1 MKNLLKPKNLPVLV
15 MDLGLLGLILRGGLY
30 AVAVDDKNLLLRG
43 HPLEIALWLITA
55 AVVVLVLSAVR
66 KQAGSGC
73 YEDSF
78 GASRM
83 GALGTAMLAV
93 GIFVT
98 VLKDGLAVS
107 GLEQIRDIL
116 GIASGAAMAVVAFCR
131 WKGQKPFFA
140 LHALVCVFFAIHMV
154 TCYRGWS
161 SNPQIQDYVFS
172 LFACVGLMLFSYQQ
186 AAFAVDA
193 GKRRILLGVGL
204 LAAYACFV
212 SLSGTN
218 NWILY
223 FTGGNWIIL
232 DLCCLKAEE

>member
-1 MKNLLKPKNLPVLV
+1 MKKLFKPEKLPVQV
-15 MDLGLLGLILRGGLY
+15 MGLGLLGLILRRVLY

-107 GLEQIRDIL
+107 GLEQIRDLL
-116 GIASGAAMAVVAFCR
+116 GIVSGMAMVVVACYR
-131 WKGQKPFFA
+131 WKGQKPFF
-140 LHALVCVFFAIHMV
+140 LLYALVCVFFAIHMV
-154 TCYRGWS
+154 SSYQTWS
-161 SNPQIQDYVFS
+161 SNPQIQDYIFT

-232 DLCCLKAEE
+232 DLCCLHTGE